1 MVTGMIAAHTA
12 RILQEFWWNS
22 DGILL
27 EFWPEKPDGLRL
39 YNFNVVCGI
48 KANFSIFTAFTPA
61 LFILVFQFFKSV
73 TWKNKMKQ
81 EYYNFVD
88 IS

>member
-12 RILQEFWWNS
+12 RRILQEFW
-22 DGILL
+22 L

-48 KANFSIFTAFTPA
+48 KANFSIFSAFTPT

-73 TWKNKMKQ
+73 TWKNKIKQ